1 MFAASVPG
9 FAEVQNVRV
18 GGNVTWRGIGQSNTD
33 LEQNTVGQAQDTNSA
48 YFHQLTTGVNVGA
61 DLTENVS
68 AFARLANERTLGT
81 SGTDN
86 GDFDISQAWVKFK
99 ELFYSPL
106 TVTLGTQPIWW
117 GRGLVLGSNLH
128 RSLLDSTT
136 SGTGDDR
143 NNSIDANQFTEFTAF
158 DAARFQLDLDGA
170 AAVDMPLNAEY
181 VFIKSAEGGS
191 GIGDDVNIHGVK
203 LGTNLDDMNTEVEAY
218 WLLLRDESNALI
230 TTGQAANNRGS
241 VHTIGLR
248 GSSQPGEN
256 SLLFAEAAYQFGDQV
271 TDLDAGPGQLL
282 GGEHAAAW
290 LFNLG
295 GELSLGD
302 DASMSPKLGAE
313 WIYTSGDDLD
323 GAFSGWQP
331 VAPGYFPT
339 LIRAYQTRT
348 GIGGLY
354 PVTQG
359 GVTSAFTNQHE
370 LALYGGLKPMEDLG
384 LDARLA
390 FFLSDVAIRQPG
402 NVVNG
407 DRDNYLGTE
416 IDTWLTYNYTEDV
429 QFGLSYGVFFPGS
442 AFVEGSSNATGGRS
456 TAQQLVST
464 VSVKF

>member
-33 LEQNTVGQAQDTNSA
+33 LNDNDNGSSDRS
-48 YFHQLTTGVNVGA
+48 YHHMLTTGINVGA

-68 AFARLANERTLGT
+68 AFARIANERTLGT
-81 SGTDN
+81 SGVNN
-86 GDFDISQAWVKFK
+86 GDIDISQAWVKFK

-117 GRGLVLGSNLH
+117 GRGLILGSNLH
-128 RSLLDSTT
+128 RSLLTEVGGLGS
-136 SGTGDDR
+136 DR
-143 NNSIDANQFTEFTAF
+143 NDSIEADQFTEFTAF

-170 AAVDMPLNAEY
+170 AAVDMPLNLEY
-181 VFIKSAEGGS
+181 VFIKSTEGDHAVA
-191 GIGDDVNIHGVK
+191 DDYNIHGVK
-203 LGTNLDDMNTEVEAY
+203 LGTNLDDMNTEIEAY
-218 WLLLRDESNALI
+218 WLLMRDETATPISGIIVEPRGNA
-230 TTGQAANNRGS
+230 GS

-248 GSSQPGEN
+248 GSAQPGES
-256 SLLFAEAAYQFGDQV
+256 SLLFAEAAYQFGDAV
-271 TDLDAGPGQLL
+271 TDMDEGTHAIGDN
-282 GGEHAAAW
+282 HAAAW

-313 WIYTSGDDLD
+313 WIYTSGNDLD

-339 LIRAYQTRT
+339 LIRAYQVRSSLSA
-348 GIGGLY
+348 LY
-354 PVTQG
+354 PVTQT

-370 LALYGGLKPMEDLG
+370 LALYGGLKPMEDLS
-384 LDARLA
+384 LDSRLA
-390 FFLSDVAIRQPG
+390 FFFSDVAIRQPG

-407 DRDNYLGTE
+407 NRDNYLGTE

-429 QFGLSYGVFFPGS
+429 QFGVSYGVFFPGS
-442 AFVEGSSNATGGRS
+442 AFVEGSSPFAGSRS